1 MLTLR
6 KRTAV
11 ITGAANGVGRALAMC
26 AASRGMSLALADIDE
41 SALNA
46 VRKSLPSE
54 AQVLVEVLDVRDRS
68 AQDAFASS
76 VFERFGSVALVFAN
90 AGVMRAGTTW
100 QLDPADWDAVFDINV
115 KGVVHTA
122 SAFMPR
128 LLEQSEPSRIVITGS
143 TSSFLPRPHL
153 TAYSASKHALWGVA
167 EAMHQELAQQ
177 NAPVSISLLAPSGV
191 KTGIAAVPLAAGAS
205 SKQREIHELLEQFGM
220 PADVLAEQTFEALQ
234 HERFWVLPHPDFKDA
249 LTLRAQSVVEERDP
263 RD

>member
-1 MLTLR
+1 MLTLP

-54 AQVLVEVLDVRDRS
+54 TQVLVEVLDVRDRS

-122 SAFMPR
+122 SAFMPTLSRMQIKPNEISLNVSKLQQMTPTDGSSVLKEMPQR
-128 LLEQSEPSRIVITGS
+128 LLGNQSSRRRQHSCYSKKRSANGWKLRTPS
-143 TSSFLPRPHL
+143 
-153 TAYSASKHALWGVA
+153 AMKSKSQHA
-167 EAMHQELAQQ
+167 
-177 NAPVSISLLAPSGV
+177 
-191 KTGIAAVPLAAGAS
+191 K
-205 SKQREIHELLEQFGM
+205 
-220 PADVLAEQTFEALQ
+220 
-234 HERFWVLPHPDFKDA
+234 
-249 LTLRAQSVVEERDP
+249 
-263 RD
+263 